1 MTKLY
6 DMVRAF
12 LLTAIITIAVVLC
25 IVEREQ
31 LPVHVEANDPEE
43 PAVTEEEKESAE
55 EPEEIFTPY
64 YPLSDED
71 RVLVERVVTAESV
84 GQPFEGQ
91 MAVAQCILN
100 TAIAKD
106 ETPGEVVTAPG
117 QYASPADPGRVTGSV
132 RDAVAAVFDHG
143 MCVTHEPIRY
153 FYAPALCES
162 AWHESL
168 EHVKTIADHK
178 FFKLPD

>member
-1 MTKLY
+1 MTKIY
-6 DMVRAF
+6 DIVRAF
-12 LLTAIITIAVVLC
+12 LMISVIVIAVAFS
-25 IVEREQ
+25 IVKGE
-31 LPVHVEANDPEE
+31 PVYVEVDEPEE
-43 PAVTEEEKESAE
+43 KVEEPIAE
-55 EPEEIFTPY
+55 EPEEEPAEIFTPY

-117 QYASPADPGRVTGSV
+117 QYASPADTGRVTDSV

-143 MCVTHEPIRY
+143 MRVTHEPIRY

-168 EHVKTIADHK
+168 EHVVTIADHK